1 MSVLWLSI
9 TTHGQTHNHPAA
21 YIHKDYNVLN
31 YYFLWTPRDFFSD
44 FGYNT
49 IYIYESMRL

>member
-31 YYFLWTPRDFFSD
+31 YYFLWTPRDFFQILD
-44 FGYNT
+44 IIQYT
-49 IYIYESMRL
+49 YMRA